1 MNLQEAVIE
10 NSRELEKNRDEL
22 DRLAEEALRQGK
34 SLGEDER
41 VLNMAREVN
50 VLVLKE
56 LELQKMLNE
65 YEREEGTEG

>member
-1 MNLQEAVIE
+1 MNLQDAVIE
-10 NSRELEKNRDEL
+10 NSKELEKNRDEL
-22 DRLAEEALRQGK
+22 DRLAEEALRQGI

-65 YEREEGTEG
+65 YEKEEGME

>member
-1 MNLQEAVIE
+1 MNIQDAVLE
-10 NSRELEKNRDEL
+10 NSKELEKNRDEL

-41 VLNMAREVN
+41 VLRMAREVD

-56 LELQKMLNE
+56 IELQKMLEE
-65 YEREEGTEG
+65 YEKEEAAE